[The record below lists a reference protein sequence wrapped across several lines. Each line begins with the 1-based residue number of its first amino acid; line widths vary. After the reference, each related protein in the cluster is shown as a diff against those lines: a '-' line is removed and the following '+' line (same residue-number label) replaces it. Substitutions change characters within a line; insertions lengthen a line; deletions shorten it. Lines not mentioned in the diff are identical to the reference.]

1 MPPRI
6 LQDIVAHKA
15 TELAEAKAARP
26 LAEVRAEAADAPP
39 PRDFAAAL
47 AAPGVSLI
55 AEIKRRSPSAGDIRR
70 SFHPTRIARI
80 YAEHGAAAISVLTDE
95 RYFGGS
101 LDILRRVRRAVDL
114 PLLRKDFLIE
124 PYQLYEARAA
134 GADAALLIAEVL
146 SRRRL
151 EEMLALARDLGLA
164 CLVEAHGLSALRKAL
179 RAGAPIVG
187 INNRDLRTFETNL
200 ETTRR
205 LARHIPEDQTI
216 VSESAI
222 QRREDVERVAAWGA
236 DAVLVG
242 EALMRPRY
250 IGRAVDALLG
260 R

>member
-6 LQDIVAHKA
+6 LEEIVAHKA
-15 TELAEAKAARP
+15 IELAAAKAARP
-26 LAEVRAEAADAPP
+26 LAEMRARAADAPP
-39 PRDFAAAL
+39 VRDFKAAL
-47 AAPGVSLI
+47 AAPGAALI
-55 AEIKRRSPSAGDIRR
+55 TEIKRRSPSAGEIRP

-80 YAEHGAAAISVLTDE
+80 YAEHGAAAISVLTDK

-101 LDILRRVRRAVDL
+101 LDVLRRVRRAVDL
-114 PLLRKDFLIE
+114 PLLRKDFLTE
-124 PYQLYEARAA
+124 SYQLYEARAA

-146 SRRRL
+146 PPKRL
-151 EEMLALARDLGLA
+151 AEMLDVARELGLA
-164 CLVEAHGLSALRKAL
+164 CLVEAHGLAALRKTVD
-179 RAGAPIVG
+179 AGAPIVG
-187 INNRDLRTFETNL
+187 INNRDLRTFETKL

-205 LARHIPEDQTI
+205 LAQHIPEDRII

-222 QRREDVERVAAWGA
+222 KTRADVEQVAAWGA

-242 EALMRPRY
+242 EALMRQRY